1 MKIQTIWKSCIVMT
15 MFTACQQSEQ
25 ESMDCNDL
33 PLSIVA
39 SIESP
44 KNTWGSRYAGDDP
57 SSVQFENPDSIGVFI
72 DEASALKW
80 VYGNF
85 GLKLSR
91 YANGVSSLH
100 GVVSR
105 RMWRS
110 LWPDKTEEHTFCA
123 YYPYSVATST
133 ASVPMPSLL
142 GQTGTI
148 TSISRCDFLVA
159 SVTQSYG
166 TDGVVQFQG
175 NHAFTHVSTLLQL
188 NLKGDGDLSA
198 STIQRIT
205 ITGAGIVAP
214 STFSFVDQ
222 SVTLAPNEQSDV
234 LEAVVSHEMAGADH
248 SFYFIVNE
256 KTDGETPVTLTVE
269 YTTGDKT
276 YVATLDNFANNT
288 FEGGMRQRYTLTI
301 KDSALIISGSSI
313 SAWGEGE
320 QMDDVVING
329 EEQSL

>member
-80 VYGNF
+80 VYGNS
-85 GLKLSR
+85 GWTTAER
-91 YANGVSSLH
+91 VY
-100 GVVSR
+100 
-105 RMWRS
+105 
-110 LWPDKTEEHTFCA
+110 WPDKTEEHTFCA
-123 YYPYSVATST
+123 YYPYSAATST

-148 TSISRCDFLVA
+148 ISISHCDFLVA

-175 NHAFTHVSTLLQL
+175 DHAFTHVSTLLQL

-222 SVTLAPNEQSDV
+222 TVTLAPNEQSDV
-234 LEAVVSHEMAGADH
+234 LEAVVSHKMAGADH